1 MARSPIG
8 DNEADRPIRSRE
20 EDCNRVS
27 TVACEEVLH
36 RSGSSKPASDDE
48 SRWFRAVVCLVVL
61 VIGVIVIFQIYR
73 IRRHD
78 LLSAQA
84 IDLGKT
90 FIHSSPVVEEDLGTV
105 KAVKET
111 GEEHRTGPAPGWYV
125 DFDVLG
131 KRKSGVVE
139 MRLRKANDEW
149 YVPSAKLK
157 IGHTEVVSLR

>member
-1 MARSPIG
+1 MARPPLG
-8 DNEADRPIRSRE
+8 DSKADRPAQARE
-20 EDCNRVS
+20 
-27 TVACEEVLH
+27 EEVLH
-36 RSGSSKPASDDE
+36 GPGSSKSAIDEE
-48 SRWFRAVVCLVVL
+48 SRWLRAVICLVAL

-73 IRRHD
+73 IRRHEV
-78 LLSAQA
+78 LSAHA
-84 IDLGKT
+84 LGVGET

-111 GEEHRTGPAPGWYV
+111 RAVHHTSPAPGWYV

-139 MRLRKANDEW
+139 MRLHKANDEW
-149 YVPSAKLK
+149 HVPSAKLK